1 MLKRSFLV
9 VVSAFIAISG
19 CQPTRSF
26 NGYVPD
32 QVQPAEIEP
41 GVDTRSSVLARLG
54 SPSTTSTFNPDL
66 WFYMSSTQ
74 QTLTYH
80 HPKVVQR
87 SIVAIQFDDSDQVA
101 DVLTYDLEDGKVID
115 FVSRETPA
123 RGRQLGILEQLFG
136 TIGRL
141 PSQLPGSERGPGQ
154 DQP

>member
-1 MLKRSFLV
+1 
-9 VVSAFIAISG
+9 
-19 CQPTRSF
+19 
-26 NGYVPD
+26 
-32 QVQPAEIEP
+32 
-41 GVDTRSSVLARLG
+41 
-54 SPSTTSTFNPDL
+54 
-66 WFYMSSTQ
+66 MSSTQ

-115 FVSRETPA
+115 FVSRETPT